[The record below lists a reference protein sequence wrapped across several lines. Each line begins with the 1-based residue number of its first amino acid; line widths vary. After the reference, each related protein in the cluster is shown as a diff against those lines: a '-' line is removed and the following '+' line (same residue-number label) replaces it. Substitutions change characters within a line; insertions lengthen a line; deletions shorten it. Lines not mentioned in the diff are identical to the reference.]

1 MNRFALTLGVLLACS
16 IGIAEEPAPVGFDPA
31 PFPELR
37 QIGEIQS
44 DAGLFRIAMDAG
56 MHRSFRTLRLAKKKG
71 ESWQEMPMVSQRNP
85 GPKKIGDFLWGHRI
99 ESLDET
105 PEGSL
110 EIVVSF
116 DSPLPGSVRLEID
129 TPLSDFEKGVSIAVP
144 GSDGE
149 WKEVLSDGVI
159 FDHRRFLDFR
169 HTAIQVPEVNSRTLR
184 LRIADATDTQRTRLR
199 EITRTVGDTSGLTVT
214 ESSTVETRMFR
225 IDGLRFV
232 LSPGQ
237 SEDTHPLDA
246 RGREILPLPLTS
258 RTNLPDGVTEIL
270 LDGGNLPIDHLFL
283 KTDDRNFRRAISI
296 QVPGTDD
303 SWRTIHQTHL
313 HRFEVGD
320 FHDESLSIPLSET
333 RAERWR
339 LLIENGANAP
349 VTFSA
354 IHAQTTAHELLFL
367 ADPGDRPVLFLGG
380 QEATLTKPPLDTAAL
395 RAAISRGVPTETVV
409 PAEALPNS
417 DYRTEAAKS
426 AGPGVLDSKPAL
438 WSIIALAVAILIAV
452 LYQAMRKIEEK
463 PEAAE

>member
-1 MNRFALTLGVLLACS
+1 MNRIALKLFVLLVGS
-16 IGIAEEPAPVGFDPA
+16 IGTANESPPASFDST
-31 PFPELR
+31 PFPEVR
-37 QIGEIQS
+37 EIGEIRS
-44 DAGLFRIAMDAG
+44 EAGLFRIAMDAG
-56 MHRSFRTLRLAKKKG
+56 MHRSFRTLRLAKKMG
-71 ESWQEMPMVSQRNP
+71 DTWQEIPTVRQRTY
-85 GPKKIGDFLWGHRI
+85 GPTRFGDFLWGHRI

-105 PEGSL
+105 SDGAL

-144 GSDGE
+144 GSDGV
-149 WKEVLSDGVI
+149 WKDVLSDGVI

-199 EITRTVGDTSGLTVT
+199 EITRTVGDASGLTVT
-214 ESSTVETRMFR
+214 ESSTVETRAFR

-232 LSPGQ
+232 LARGQ

-246 RGREILPLPLTS
+246 RGREILPLPVAS
-258 RTNLPDGVTEIL
+258 QTNLPDGITEIL

-283 KTDDRNFRRAISI
+283 KTDDRNFRRSVSV

-313 HRFEVGD
+313 HRFEIGD

-333 RAERWR
+333 PAERWR
-339 LLIENGANAP
+339 LLIENGANTP

-354 IHAQTTAHELLFL
+354 IHAQTTAYELLFL
-367 ADPGDRPVLFLGG
+367 ADPGDRPVLFLG
-380 QEATLTKPPLDTAAL
+380 ATASLTNAPLDTAAI
-395 RAAISRGVPTETVV
+395 RAAISREVPTETVV
-409 PAEALPNS
+409 PAESLPNPA
-417 DYRTEAAKS
+417 YRAETAEP
-426 AGPGVLDSKPAL
+426 AGPGLLDSRPAL
-438 WSIIALAVAILIAV
+438 WSIIALAVAVLIAV

-463 PEAAE
+463 PDEAK

>member
-1 MNRFALTLGVLLACS
+1 MNHIVLTLFVLLAGS
-16 IGIAEEPAPVGFDPA
+16 IGTANESPPAGFDPA

-37 QIGEIQS
+37 EIGEIRS
-44 DAGLFRIAMDAG
+44 EAGLFRIAMDAG

-71 ESWQEMPMVSQRNP
+71 EAWQEMPMVSQRTT
-85 GPKKIGDFLWGHRI
+85 GPKKIGDFLTPHRI
-99 ESLDET
+99 ESLNESPD
-105 PEGSL
+105 GAL

-116 DSPLPGSVRLEID
+116 NSPLQGPIRLEID

-144 GSDGE
+144 GSDGV

-184 LRIADATDTQRTRLR
+184 LRIAAATDTQRTRLR
-199 EITRTVGDTSGLTVT
+199 EITRTVGDASGLTVT
-214 ESSTVETRMFR
+214 ESSAVETRAFR

-246 RGREILPLPLTS
+246 RGREIISLPLTS
-258 RTNLPDGVTEIL
+258 QTNLPGGVTEIL

-283 KTDDRNFRRAISI
+283 KTSDRNFRRAVSV

-320 FHDESLSIPLSET
+320 FHDENLSIPLTET
-333 RAERWR
+333 RAARWR
-339 LLIENGANAP
+339 LLIENGANTP

-354 IHAQTTAHELLFL
+354 IHARITAHEILFL
-367 ADPGDRPVLFLGG
+367 ADPGDRPVLFLG
-380 QEATLTKPPLDTAAL
+380 ATASLTNTPLDTAAI
-395 RAAISRGVPTETVV
+395 RAAISREVPTETVV
-409 PAEALPNS
+409 PAEALPNPA
-417 DYRTEAAKS
+417 YRAETAEP
-426 AGPGVLDSKPAL
+426 AGPGLLDSRPAL
-438 WSIIALAVAILIAV
+438 WSIIALAVAVLIAV

-463 PEAAE
+463 PDAAE